1 MSPET
6 TVRYFEFDAAKA
18 GPWVPAAAA
27 LLVQSSVDIDVEA
40 VTLIGLTPDAL
51 GTVSAGTSETY
62 STHHAFVRLVASGAG
77 TASVA
82 ASMPVSTGGGGGSGG
97 GDGAVTIAD
106 GADVTQ
112 GAKAQ
117 TAATNDSGSWSIV
130 QLIKRGLGNWTA
142 LLDRVPAIGR
152 KTASESIPV
161 VMPSD
166 IATDLVADSA
176 GVLFSPG
183 SAPHAYTYS
192 GGLISTES
200 VTVGGVTRVKTYTW
214 TSGNLTNETVWVVQ

>member
-6 TVRYFEFDAAKA
+6 TVRYFEFDSAKA

-27 LLVQSSVDIDVEA
+27 LLVQSSVDIDVQA

-51 GTVSAGTSETY
+51 GTVSAGTSEMY

-82 ASMPVSTGGGGGSGG
+82 ASMPVSTGSGGGGGG
-97 GDGAVTIAD
+97 GGEVTIAD
-106 GADVTQ
+106 GADITQ
-112 GAKAQ
+112 GAKSQ

-130 QLIKRGLGNWTA
+130 QLIKRGLGNWAT

-152 KTASESIPV
+152 KTASGSIPV

-200 VTVGGVTRVKTYTW
+200 VTVGGVTRVKTYAW